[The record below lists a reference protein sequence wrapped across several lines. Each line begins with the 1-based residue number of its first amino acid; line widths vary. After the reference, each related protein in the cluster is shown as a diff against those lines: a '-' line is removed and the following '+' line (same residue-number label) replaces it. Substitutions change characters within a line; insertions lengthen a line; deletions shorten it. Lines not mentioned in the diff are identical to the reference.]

1 MLSDPTYRRCL
12 YRRPYHCCTDRF
24 AAKASVQCH
33 NTAIAPTALGFLPGR
48 LFFQQKQTAIRVSRY
63 FLKSPNDIHLHRRIA
78 AAAFVAWFLL
88 VGIPGGYDHSYA
100 GGGQALNMKIAV
112 SARVLERTTMK
123 VLHQKEKVVVT
134 SQDILQGYLDVP
146 VASSIAVRSN
156 NPRGYL
162 LLLEILSD
170 AARYFDTVIA
180 RVNGKEVQLLTNG
193 GYVTQ
198 PFVRGEA
205 KTEISYRFVLSK
217 DAQPGT
223 YRWPLAVSV
232 SSR

>member
-1 MLSDPTYRRCL
+1 
-12 YRRPYHCCTDRF
+12 
-24 AAKASVQCH
+24 
-33 NTAIAPTALGFLPGR
+33 
-48 LFFQQKQTAIRVSRY
+48 
-63 FLKSPNDIHLHRRIA
+63 
-78 AAAFVAWFLL
+78 
-88 VGIPGGYDHSYA
+88 
-100 GGGQALNMKIAV
+100 MKIAV
-112 SARVLERTTMK
+112 SARVLERTTMR

-193 GYVTQ
+193 GYVSQ

-217 DAQPGT
+217 DTQPGT